1 LIFGDGVIVKADF
14 THTKDQFAGLDLY
27 AGLVEA
33 LYEGFQHL
41 KKLLKGIGP
50 GSNIVRI

>member
-1 LIFGDGVIVKADF
+1 MKADF
-14 THTKDQFAGLDLY
+14 THTKDQLAGLDLY

-41 KKLLKGIGP
+41 KKLLKGVGP
-50 GSNIVRI
+50 GSDVVCI